1 MKIIL
6 VEDKDLGGYTGFLKE
21 LPDVV
26 TEGETIDEVQ
36 NNLADAVYAVIK
48 SLSSEYIQIIIPK

>member
-6 VEDKDLGGYTGFLKE
+6 VEDKLGGYTGFLKE

-26 TEGETIDEVQ
+26 TEGETIDETQ

-48 SLSSEYIQIIIPK
+48 SLSSEYIQIIIPKK

>member
-6 VEDKDLGGYTGFLKE
+6 VEDKLGGYTGFLKE